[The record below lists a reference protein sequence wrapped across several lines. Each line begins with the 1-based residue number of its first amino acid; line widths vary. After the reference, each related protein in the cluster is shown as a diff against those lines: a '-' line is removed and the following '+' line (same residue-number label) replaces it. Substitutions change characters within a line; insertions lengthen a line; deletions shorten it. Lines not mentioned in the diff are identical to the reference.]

1 MRIGELAS
9 KAEVSAQTVRL
20 YERQRLLRE
29 PARTTSGYRSYGK
42 SDLETLK
49 FIKWSQQLGFTLTEV
64 RQLLQLHVAVASL
77 PTTHIDRKSDEL
89 RSIIRLAEE
98 KLENIQDKI
107 QSLRTRAGPCSCV
120 SEQLSFSDEKR
131 ALRFVA
137 VPAIIHSLR
146 ASRAAADSPAPS
158 PRSNPNAGAVR

>member
-9 KAEVSAQTVRL
+9 KAEVGAQTVRF

-42 SDLETLK
+42 SDLDTLK
-49 FIKWSQQLGFTLTEV
+49 FIKWSQQLGFTLKEV

-77 PTTHIDRKSDEL
+77 PTTHIDRRSDEL

-107 QSLRTRAGPCSCV
+107 QSLRTMRK
-120 SEQLSFSDEKR
+120 QLASAILKLQNRPEP
-131 ALRFVA
+131 VC
-137 VPAIIHSLR
+137 PASKPR
-146 ASRAAADSPAPS
+146 NGSPKH
-158 PRSNPNAGAVR
+158 R